1 MEQPM
6 EANNLTLLEERVG
19 ALEKELKILK
29 AQLSARPSR
38 VWWQEIIGRF
48 ENDPVFDEIVALG
61 QAIREKER
69 AEAEAA
75 P

>member
-1 MEQPM
+1 MEG
-6 EANNLTLLEERVG
+6 NNLTLDERV
-19 ALEKELKILK
+19 AMLEHEVKILR
-29 AQLSARPSR
+29 AQLSARPPR
-38 VWWQEIIGRF
+38 VWWKEVSGMF
-48 ENDPVFDEIVALG
+48 KDDPAFDKIVEFG

>member
-1 MEQPM
+1 M
-6 EANNLTLLEERVG
+6 EANNLTLEERV
-19 ALEKELKILK
+19 ATLERELKTLK
-29 AQLSARPSR
+29 TRLSAKPPR
-38 VWWQEIIGRF
+38 VWWLENAGLFKDDPAFEEIL
-48 ENDPVFDEIVALG
+48 ALG

>member
-1 MEQPM
+1 MFKDDP
-6 EANNLTLLEERVG
+6 TFD
-19 ALEKELKILK
+19 KI
-29 AQLSARPSR
+29 
-38 VWWQEIIGRF
+38 VE
-48 ENDPVFDEIVALG
+48 LG

>member
-1 MEQPM
+1 M

-19 ALEKELKILK
+19 ALERELKILK
-29 AQLSARPSR
+29 AQLSARPPR
-38 VWWQEIIGRF
+38 VWWLENAGLFKDDPAFEEIL
-48 ENDPVFDEIVALG
+48 ALG

>member
-1 MEQPM
+1 M
-6 EANNLTLLEERVG
+6 EANNLTLEERLATV
-19 ALEKELKILK
+19 ESELRILK
-29 AQLSARPSR
+29 AQLSARPAR
-38 VWWQEIIGRF
+38 VWWL
-48 ENDPVFDEIVALG
+48 ENAGLFKDDPAFDEILALG

>member
-1 MEQPM
+1 MEWPM
-6 EANNLTLLEERVG
+6 EENSLTLLEERV
-19 ALEKELKILK
+19 ATLERELKTLK
-29 AQLSARPSR
+29 AQLSANSPR
-38 VWWQEIIGRF
+38 VWWLENAGLFKDDPAFEEIL
-48 ENDPVFDEIVALG
+48 ALG

>member
-1 MEQPM
+1 M
-6 EANNLTLLEERVG
+6 EANNMTLEERV
-19 ALEKELKILK
+19 AMLEKEFAILK
-29 AQLSARPSR
+29 AQLLAKPPR
-38 VWWQEIIGRF
+38 VWWKDNAGMFADSPI
-48 ENDPVFDEIVALG
+48 FDEIVALG

>member
-1 MEQPM
+1 MEKTM
-6 EANNLTLLEERVG
+6 EANNLTLEERVTT
-19 ALEKELKILK
+19 LERELKILK
-29 AQLSARPSR
+29 AQLSARPPH
-38 VWWQEIIGRF
+38 VWWKEISGMF
-48 ENDPVFDEIVALG
+48 KDDPTFDKIVELG